1 MEEYDIKPIDGVEL
15 VTEAYKEYAHYVNTG
30 RAAPNLIDGSKSV
43 YKRLIYGCYKEGPR
57 HKVKS
62 AELCGYALK
71 YHPHPEGIYKV
82 VCQVADLDCKF
93 KLFDTQ
99 GLFGGKGA
107 TPAAPRYTD
116 CMLSDLAIDI
126 FCEAVEYCK
135 YEEGEIGYNEPV
147 ALPALLQLCYLE
159 GAYGIPVGARI
170 ANIPALNSYELIDY
184 IIKKLEAKDLDF
196 KPRSFPTPNC
206 GDVTIISEKQDWNEI
221 MNKGFGKLQFAP
233 IMSIN
238 KDDVITIE
246 GLPEG
251 KDIDSVFKILDK
263 EITLDKVD
271 VRDESGIDTK
281 IVVEKVHRKQ
291 CNMKE
296 VYQKL
301 YKKLQSSETYNFM
314 FFRGNKIVKCGF
326 DYSIKESLKYLIE
339 TYQNK
344 LTLELEALKNK
355 LLILETIEKIKK
367 DGNIK
372 ELVSLTLEE
381 AANHISKKYKVDI
394 EISKQVLS
402 KPISYLTKEHQEEID
417 NIRNNIKEN
426 EKDLNNIYDYLINK
440 YKDLKNKIKKIMAFN
455 YKTRFIED
463 NNASPKKK
471 SRKKRKD

>member
-1 MEEYDIKPIDGVEL
+1 MSNEDIKAIDAVDL
-15 VTEAYKEYAHYVNTG
+15 ATEAYKEYSHYVNTG
-30 RAAPNLIDGSKSV
+30 RAAPNLIDGAKSV
-43 YKRLIYGCYKEGPR
+43 YKRLIYGCYKNGPR

-62 AELCGYALK
+62 AELCGFALK

-93 KLFDTQ
+93 PLFDTQ

-116 CMLSDLAIDI
+116 AMLSDLAIDI
-126 FCEAVEYCK
+126 FCEGIEYCE
-135 YEEGEIGYNEPV
+135 YEEGEIGYLEPV

-159 GAYGIPVGARI
+159 GAYGIPVGAAI

-184 IIKKLEAKDLDF
+184 IIKKLEAKDLEF
-196 KPRSFPTPNC
+196 KPSKFPTPNC
-206 GDVTIISEKQDWNEI
+206 GDVIIISEKDEWNEI
-221 MNKGFGKLQFAP
+221 MEIGKGKIQLAP
-233 IMSIN
+233 IMSIDRN
-238 KDDVITIE
+238 DVITIS

-251 KDIDSVFKILDK
+251 KDVENVLKILDK

-296 VYQKL
+296 VYEKL
-301 YKKLQSSETYNFM
+301 YKKLQGSSSYNFM
-314 FFRGNKIVKCGF
+314 FFRGTKIIKCGF
-326 DYSIKESLKYLIE
+326 DYSVTESLKYVIN

-344 LTLELEALKNK
+344 LVKELEILKNK
-355 LLILETIEKIKK
+355 LIVLEVIEQIKK

-372 ELVSLTLEE
+372 NLTLLNLDQ
-381 AANHISKKYKVDI
+381 AVTYVSDRYSVDI
-394 EISKQVLS
+394 EVAKQVLN

-417 NIRNNIKEN
+417 NYRKSIKEN
-426 EKDLNNIYDYLINK
+426 EENIENIYEYMIGK
-440 YKDLKNKIKKIMAFN
+440 YKELKSKIKKIMKFN
-455 YKTRFIED
+455 YKTRFS
-463 NNASPKKK
+463 N
-471 SRKKRKD
+471 